1 MILKRTTTALRTL
14 CWLVF
19 IATIGSLQQINANP
33 APGEWSNT
41 IAVTTLNGRLYSI
54 ETGGA
59 LYQTDLSNGKWIQIV
74 KSEFA
79 NTRFLFA
86 GSQNLYTIETD
97 GSLYRVNPANG

>member
-19 IATIGSLQQINANP
+19 IATIGCLQQINANP

-41 IAVTTLNGRLYSI
+41 IALTTLNGRLYSI

-59 LYQTDLSNGKWIQIV
+59 LYQEKSPNGKFGQ
-74 KSEFA
+74 SNRYLRAEGR
-79 NTRFLFA
+79 NCRENC
-86 GSQNLYTIETD
+86 Q
-97 GSLYRVNPANG
+97 RVSRV